1 MSQSP
6 SHPQHGASHDGDVAQ
21 LIQKGQADLQQQFET
36 FLGGEQGMDAAERQE
51 MARLF
56 QQSMADA
63 STDGSA
69 VAFDRNAWRNTV
81 ESLQQASGM
90 SDDDAAQLI
99 RSLNNA
105 LDAFE
110 SRESQL
116 VLEFTRRIETDGEA
130 AALAWYRSQ
139 KAGGTPLSLQAVRT
153 P

>member
-56 QQSMADA
+56 QQSMTDA
-63 STDGSA
+63 SMDSSA
-69 VAFDRNAWRNTV
+69 SAFDRNAWRNTV

-90 SDDDAAQLI
+90 SDDDATQLI

-116 VLEFTRRIETDGEA
+116 VLEFTRRIETEGQT

-139 KAGGTPLSLQAVRT
+139 TAGGKSQA
-153 P
+153 PHAAGMP